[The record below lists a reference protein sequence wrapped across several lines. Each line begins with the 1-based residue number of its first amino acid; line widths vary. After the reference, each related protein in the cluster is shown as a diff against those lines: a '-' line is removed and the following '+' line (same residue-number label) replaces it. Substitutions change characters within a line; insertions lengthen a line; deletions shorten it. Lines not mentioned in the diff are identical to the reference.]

1 MTDNN
6 TEKNTARR
14 RLLKSIVAGGGV
26 LATGKLL
33 PENWARPVV
42 QSVLLPAHAQ
52 TSPVSFDGF
61 FDTGELLGDAGGSQ
75 PGSIL
80 DMFVSPAHA
89 QVAVCN
95 TVSVSRIQI
104 NVSGGNAAICLT
116 TFDASFPGSTSVNES
131 TRELADAAISG
142 TGAQLVNMQVSS
154 DASRIEGDIDHCG
167 PFVAS
172 RSGGSFSCMNSASS
186 DYLSSPYRN
195 KA

>member
-1 MTDNN
+1 MTDNK

-14 RLLKSIVAGGGV
+14 RLLKSVVAGGGV

-42 QSVLLPAHAQ
+42 QSVVLPVHAQ
-52 TSPVSFDGF
+52 TSPVSFDGL
-61 FDTGELLGDAGGSQ
+61 FDTGELLVDAGGSQ

-89 QVAVCN
+89 AHLTCN
-95 TVSVSRIQI
+95 AVSRIQI
-104 NVSGGNAAICLT
+104 NVSGGNANICFT
-116 TFDASFPGSTSVNES
+116 TFSSNFPGSTSVNES
-131 TRELADAAISG
+131 TGELADASISG
-142 TGAQLVNMQVSS
+142 TGAQLINMQVSS

-172 RSGGSFSCMNSASS
+172 RSGGSFSCLNVTSS